1 MPQAIWNGTVVAEAN
16 EVKIVEGN
24 LYFPPTALKMIHFRP
39 SDQTSTCSW
48 KGMAKYY
55 DVVVGS
61 EVNEGA
67 AWYYPEPLKAAVDIA
82 RYVAFWRGVEV
93 SR

>member
-1 MPQAIWNGTVVAEAN
+1 MPQAIWNGTVIAEAD
-16 EVKIVEGN
+16 EVEIVEGN
-24 LYFPPTALKMIHFRP
+24 AYFPPTALKMYHFRP

-48 KGMAKYY
+48 KGVAKCY

-61 EVNEGA
+61 DMNEGA
-67 AWYYPEPLKAAVDIA
+67 AWYYPEPPKAAAAIA
-82 RYVAFWRGVEV
+82 GYVAFWRGVEV